1 MKRIFKT
8 ALFAAGLFVASNS
21 FAQTHKDSTL
31 GHKVSKGAKKG
42 WKATEKTAS
51 KVGNKTAEIASKGAS
66 AVADKKFDGKVAPNG
81 ETVYIDKNSAYY
93 YVNSKGRHIYI
104 KKTELVEKPIK

>member
-1 MKRIFKT
+1 MKSIFKT
-8 ALFAAGLFVASNS
+8 ALFAASLFVASTS
-21 FAQTHKDSTL
+21 LAQTHKDSTL
-31 GHKVSKGAKKG
+31 SHKISKGAKKG
-42 WKATEKTAS
+42 WKATERTAS

-66 AVADKKFDGKVAPNG
+66 AVADKRFEGKVAPNG
-81 ETVYIDKNSAYY
+81 EAVYIDKNSAYY